1 MTDTMFTGLI
11 ETVGQ
16 ITTLEKGRGDWQ
28 LTVQSD
34 LPMADV
40 KLGDSIAVSGA
51 CLTVT
56 QMSGHQFT
64 VEVSQESVDKT
75 TFDTMQVG
83 QAVNLER
90 ALQMGGR
97 LDGHLVQGH
106 VDAVGWLESQQTRGR
121 SIELWFRVPADI
133 GRYIIPKGS
142 IAIDGISL
150 TVNQVVDGEDAT
162 RFSINV
168 IPLTQQKTTLGG
180 LSVGGRVNVETDLL
194 GRYVERLLRR
204 GANCAVKG
212 GSGDITEAFLKERGF
227 A

>member
-1 MTDTMFTGLI
+1 MFTGLI

-16 ITTLEKGRGDWQ
+16 VAALRKGHGEWQ
-28 LTVQSD
+28 LSVQSD
-34 LPMADV
+34 LPMAEV

-56 QMSGHQFT
+56 QMAGRQFT
-64 VEVSQESVDKT
+64 VEVSQESVAKT
-75 TFDTMQVG
+75 TFAALQVG
-83 QAVNLER
+83 AAVNLER
-90 ALQMGGR
+90 ALRMGGR

-106 VDAVGWLESQQTRGR
+106 VDAVGWLESQQPRGG
-121 SIELWFRVPADI
+121 SMELWFRVPGEI

-150 TVNQVVDGEDAT
+150 TVNQVADGEDAT

-168 IPLTQQKTTLGG
+168 IPLTQRKTTLGG
-180 LSVGGRVNVETDLL
+180 LAVGGRVNVETDLL

-204 GANCAVKG
+204 GGNCAVKG
-212 GSGDITEAFLKERGF
+212 SDHGITEAFLKERGF